1 MIRFILVAL
10 FLALYLILGIPVL
23 GVLYLIGLKKPAVRD
38 LAGLRMVQWAFRM
51 ILKICGLSLTV
62 IGEENVPKD
71 QPVLYIGNHRSY
83 FDVLITYAR
92 CPGLTGYMAKKEM
105 LHYPLLRDWMKL
117 LHCQFIDRS
126 DVKQGLQIILN
137 CIESIKNGIS
147 ICIFPEGTRNKV
159 DHTFLP
165 FHEGSF
171 KVAIKTGCAIVPMTL
186 NNAAAIFEDHAPAI
200 KKAHV
205 VLEYGKPIYVKDLPK
220 EDQKR
225 VGAYVQS
232 VIEKTYEKNR
242 ALV

>member
-1 MIRFILVAL
+1 MIRFILVVL
-10 FLALYLILGIPVL
+10 FVLLYLILSIPVL
-23 GVLYLIGLKKPAVRD
+23 LVEWIIGKKNPT
-38 LAGLRMVQWAFRM
+38 LQSISSLRMVQWAFRT
-51 ILKICGLSLTV
+51 ILWISGTKLTV

-71 QPVLYIGNHRSY
+71 VPVLYVGNHRSY
-83 FDVLITYAR
+83 FDVVITYAR

-105 LHYPLLRDWMKL
+105 LRYPLLRDWMKL

-137 CIESIKNGIS
+137 CIDSIKKGIS

-159 DHTFLP
+159 NHTFLP

-171 KVAIKTGCAIVPMTL
+171 KVATKTNCAIVPMTL
-186 NNAAAIFEDHAPAI
+186 NNAAAIFEDHLPYI
-200 KKAHV
+200 RKAHV
-205 VLEYGKPIYVKDLPK
+205 VLEYGTPIYTKELSK

-225 VGAYVQS
+225 VGAYVQNM
-232 VIEKTYEKNR
+232 IEQTYEKNK